1 MIKVNL
7 NQCLGSGL
15 TDYLLSN
22 GWQLYQNQDGD
33 FICEGA
39 GDNPQS
45 LINSYSPWPLEK
57 AIKLLEINSWFQSEV
72 EKLTAG
78 TTQAERDSWSV
89 QISEA
94 YGYRP
99 ISMLAAMA
107 QARGIEVE
115 TLVMKVKAKAEL
127 FSVVYGRL
135 QGAKDAL
142 EDKVKAL
149 PDAGELH
156 RLAELWAIKCTG

>member
-1 MIKVNL
+1 MINFQEKGFGLFLHLEQNGVFLEELDGKWSANAPDDLVN
-7 NQCLGSGL
+7 
-15 TDYLLSN
+15 
-22 GWQLYQNQDGD
+22 QLIASYNPW
-33 FICEGA
+33 GA
-39 GDNPQS
+39 
-45 LINSYSPWPLEK
+45 EK
-57 AIKLLEINSWFQSEV
+57 AKKLIEINEWFQVEV

-78 TTQAERDSWSV
+78 TTQVERDSWSV
-89 QISEA
+89 QVSEA

-127 FSVVYGRL
+127 FSVLYGRL

-156 RLAELWAIKCTG
+156 RLTELWAIKCTG

>member
-1 MIKVNL
+1 MINFQDK
-7 NQCLGSGL
+7 GFGL
-15 TDYLLSN
+15 FLH
-22 GWQLYQNQDGD
+22 
-33 FICEGA
+33 
-39 GDNPQS
+39 
-45 LINSYSPWPLEK
+45 LEK
-57 AIKLLEINSWFQSEV
+57 NGVFLEELDGKWSANAPDDLVNQLIDEYNPWGAEKSKKLIEINEWFRGEV

-89 QISEA
+89 QVSEA
-94 YGYRP
+94 YGQRP

-115 TLVMKVKAKAEL
+115 TLVLKVKAKAEL
-127 FSVVYGRL
+127 FSVLYGRL

-149 PDAGELH
+149 PEEGELH
-156 RLAELWAIKCTG
+156 RLPELWAIKCTG

>member
-1 MIKVNL
+1 MINYIE
-7 NQCLGSGL
+7 LGIGLHEYLAKESVFLEQSQSGEW
-15 TDYLLSN
+15 LSN
-22 GWQLYQNQDGD
+22 ASDERVNNLIASYNPW
-33 FICEGA
+33 GA
-39 GDNPQS
+39 
-45 LINSYSPWPLEK
+45 EK
-57 AIKLLEINSWFQSEV
+57 AKKLIEINDWFQAEV

-78 TTQAERDSWSV
+78 TTQVERDSWSV
-89 QISEA
+89 QVSEA

-127 FSVVYGRL
+127 FSVLYGRL

-156 RLAELWAIKCTG
+156 RLTELWAIKCTG